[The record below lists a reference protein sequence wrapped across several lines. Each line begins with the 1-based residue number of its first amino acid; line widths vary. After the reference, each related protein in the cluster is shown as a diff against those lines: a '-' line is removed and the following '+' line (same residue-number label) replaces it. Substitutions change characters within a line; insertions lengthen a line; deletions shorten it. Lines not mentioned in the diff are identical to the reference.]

1 MHVWYFSY
9 FVFAKEG
16 SKNKILHI
24 HVDVVFRWVFAWP
37 QNDREWEVCW
47 RISYRVFIVLCSC
60 HTLAVRF
67 WALCERNDKF
77 MNACRDKKPIISLD
91 FPHKTLCKHFGGI
104 HTPCK
109 IKPPRT
115 LVAPF
120 AQQLLFCFKFVS
132 TERDGSTFFHGCG
145 FALFLAG
152 ADFFFYYRVNVIGMV
167 RFKVISTAEDSSEIG
182 FWWKRRSCWY
192 GEKRA
197 LFANKSARTHS
208 RVIPLAGVWVTDFW
222 LSPALNINTRV
233 SPNETNAFRFAAVSV
248 ELKQVI
254 L

>member
-1 MHVWYFSY
+1 MPRQKTNNLAGFSTQNPLQAFWWYTHALQNKAAAHAGCSFCPTAPFLFQICFHGERRLNIFPRVRLC
-9 FVFAKEG
+9 FVFGG
-16 SKNKILHI
+16 S
-24 HVDVVFRWVFAWP
+24 W
-37 QNDREWEVCW
+37 
-47 RISYRVFIVLCSC
+47 
-60 HTLAVRF
+60 
-67 WALCERNDKF
+67 
-77 MNACRDKKPIISLD
+77 
-91 FPHKTLCKHFGGI
+91 
-104 HTPCK
+104 
-109 IKPPRT
+109 
-115 LVAPF
+115 
-120 AQQLLFCFKFVS
+120 
-132 TERDGSTFFHGCG
+132 
-145 FALFLAG
+145 
-152 ADFFFYYRVNVIGMV
+152 FFFYYRVNVIGMV

-254 L
+254 VIATHHISMEWMCFLVWSLKIYCSHWNCLKFLQVTFFYICFFTFDSKAPQMRQLYCNSGELMS